1 MGAAEM
7 DLTTRFCADVQ
18 RQRRSKLRVLCLHG
32 HGSNNDITQ
41 LQLIGLALREI
52 HGVSCDVV
60 EATIEASA
68 QNSTLEMLSERP
80 FRTWFRWWM
89 LGTNIFATTSLDESL
104 EQLMQVVERYGPY
117 DGLYGFSQGAFM
129 CSVLCNPAAW
139 RGRFGLDKCPFRF
152 VILANAG
159 MSDTLPSITVAV
171 APPHLRATIEL
182 PNALPSLHLIGAQD
196 WMRASQERHAG
207 FYEAPTVYTHAKGH
221 EIPMRLREDRE
232 LQRTLA
238 SFLKRFESTD
248 ATEIVVPQAVDETQE
263 REDYEEAI
271 RAQALRIQQLEADLA
286 AANEQVEVQTLI
298 GESRARQLEDSRER
312 EELLDLKLSKLRSAT
327 RLLWGVFQEM
337 QMRVAEQ
344 QASVQAGNELLESLD
359 GLLDGEIRL
368 PTSAGTPRGSL
379 ER

>member
-129 CSVLCNPAAW
+129 CSVLCNPAVW

-248 ATEIVVPQAVDETQE
+248 AMEIVVPQAVDETQVISML
-263 REDYEEAI
+263 ED
-271 RAQALRIQQLEADLA
+271 QALESPLYPRRI
-286 AANEQVEVQTLI
+286 
-298 GESRARQLEDSRER
+298 
-312 EELLDLKLSKLRSAT
+312 
-327 RLLWGVFQEM
+327 
-337 QMRVAEQ
+337 
-344 QASVQAGNELLESLD
+344 
-359 GLLDGEIRL
+359 
-368 PTSAGTPRGSL
+368 
-379 ER
+379 